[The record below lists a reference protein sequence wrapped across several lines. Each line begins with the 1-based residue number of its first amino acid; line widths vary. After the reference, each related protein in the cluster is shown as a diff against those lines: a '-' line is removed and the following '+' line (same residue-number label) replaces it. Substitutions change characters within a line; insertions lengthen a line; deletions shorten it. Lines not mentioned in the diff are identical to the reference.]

1 VIRREEIAS
10 RMARKRRD
18 GPPEQKWRGKNGF
31 EANSIDGEVGNS
43 DSFEQSCREKKFFKE
58 QRKEH

>member
-18 GPPEQKWRGKNGF
+18 GPPPEQKWRGKNGF

-43 DSFEQSCREKKFFKE
+43 DSFEQS
-58 QRKEH
+58 

>member
-43 DSFEQSCREKKFFKE
+43 DSFEQS
-58 QRKEH
+58 